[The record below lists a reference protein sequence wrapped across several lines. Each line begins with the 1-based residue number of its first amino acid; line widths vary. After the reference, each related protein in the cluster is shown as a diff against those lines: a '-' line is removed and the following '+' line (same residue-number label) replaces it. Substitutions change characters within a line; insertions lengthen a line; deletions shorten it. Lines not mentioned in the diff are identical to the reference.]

1 MPTQNNMEIQDHLGN
16 VFNPKTVSS
25 QVKMEGNRDL
35 SNYDVS
41 TTQKGF
47 MSAEDKVRLDK
58 IYEQTNEL
66 YQDINSNQATE
77 TVTDSV
83 AGTIQDIEIL
93 GNTYQNPSNLAE
105 IKSVGKLR
113 DDGLYEVNVKSCGK
127 NIFNEELF
135 INALKQ
141 KNSSKVSIVTEEG
154 KRCVKIIEAHLF
166 KGFVLPFHFDKNKQ
180 YTFTF
185 TNKHITQASFVIV
198 VNYED
203 GTHSTFDTI
212 KLGSFNK
219 QTHISKPNSVI
230 RSVEI
235 TFAQGGGTTFIDLD
249 SFQIEENNVAT
260 PFEPYKE
267 TVATIKLPCQLEGIG
282 DIKDRFYFDKQQ
294 GKWFIEKKI
303 GTTIL
308 TESNSW
314 QYMSGFDSTNHM
326 GFFLT
331 KMPNMEIQPVFS
343 DKFKNSS
350 NINLDE
356 ELVAMTTP
364 GGNKR
369 LFLKIA
375 KTKLTTQ
382 DVNGLKNWLK
392 TNNVLVKYIISPSA
406 YQLIELPLD
415 TQIILN
421 SFDGITHIELDGRE
435 IQGTIKCKVSKSL
448 KSSVNSLVEKTD
460 SLDNRVKQI
469 EGLKESQSLAYQ
481 SSKGS
486 LGCTDTKNGVI
497 EDLKISGRTLV
508 NSLTLRSTS
517 TQYGANCTS
526 EGNGVY
532 KITFNNSTTQWA
544 GGKIL
549 VSNEKLSA
557 GKTYTLV
564 INVLEN
570 TADKGVDFSHKF
582 LYRQSGMNTQK
593 AVGFRGIELKS
604 FTPTLDE
611 VKNAN
616 QLAIYCWET
625 NCTGYVKVQYM
636 ILEGDYTKTPELI
649 PEYFEGIK
657 NVGQD
662 VGFGIN
668 KLKGST
674 YETYGNYTDIISQSE
689 DRVVLK
695 WKSSYNSTILTLAKQ
710 GFTPKGIGTIQG
722 YIRVGGNIPVENYIH
737 TESSLENFYDNKTGF
752 FKITMNY
759 EGKNNWLIHRYT
771 KRPSGNTDTVELFN
785 LKFEYGSINT
795 PLDFENR
802 GTINIVSNNNPLK
815 QQIKPLFYYDTN
827 GDIVTIP
834 ELREWDTIEKH
845 SDGKYYYHKVSGET
859 TLTGDENW
867 TVGLT
872 GTPNFYYELPVTL
885 TSKTSGDKVICN
897 TLPHSGIGSSTT
909 AMGISTTQNGRLRIR
924 LNSEIPLADFKQWL
938 KTNSTTVV
946 FKAPQE
952 EVYECVDLTLSSYEG
967 MTNIQ
972 TISGAIKP
980 SIEFKISSHIN
991 NVVLSN
997 RDRINNIEKDFVDYV
1012 ASQSAITLETRYM
1025 LDNML
1030 PNNIDDYEESI
1041 DYNIYGLLK
1050 KNIENDNV
1058 FIKKEKLMEI
1068 LDFYLNVKKITQE
1081 MYDELLGE
1089 LTKDMIQTLET
1100 N

>member
-16 VFNPKTVSS
+16 VFNPKTVAS

-93 GNTYQNPSNLAE
+93 GNTYQNPSDLAE

-113 DDGLYEVNVKSCGK
+113 EDGLYEVNVKSYGK

-235 TFAQGGGTTFIDLD
+235 TFSQGGGTTFIDLD

-282 DIKDRFYFDKQQ
+282 DIKDRFYFDKEENA
-294 GKWFIEKKI
+294 WCIEKKVIDFTWGI
-303 GTTIL
+303 GNFNTWKSINGGQIHFKGDIPNFNDTKANNGVIYQICKEFLVDTYYNIATQPNYTKDKLGVGLSYHINNQYCINIATTK
-308 TESNSW
+308 S
-314 QYMSGFDSTNHM
+314 
-326 GFFLT
+326 
-331 KMPNMEIQPVFS
+331 
-343 DKFKNSS
+343 
-350 NINLDE
+350 LDE
-356 ELVAMTTP
+356 IRKMTLNFKAITKNP
-364 GGNKR
+364 Q
-369 LFLKIA
+369 KI
-375 KTKLTTQ
+375 
-382 DVNGLKNWLK
+382 
-392 TNNVLVKYIISPSA
+392 I
-406 YQLIELPLD
+406 LPLD

-421 SFDGITHIELDGRE
+421 SFDGITHIELDGGE

-460 SLDNRVKQI
+460 NLDNRVKQI

-481 SSKGS
+481 SPKGS
-486 LGCTDTKNGVI
+486 LVCTDTKNGVI

-508 NSLTLRSTS
+508 NLVDTSSGRTYS
-517 TQYGANCTS
+517 TQAGGSITKID
-526 EGNGVY
+526 NGFRVNFSSY
-532 KITFNNSTTQWA
+532 RWA
-544 GGKIL
+544 GGGIPIRHL
-549 VSNEKLSA
+549 EQ
-557 GKTYTLV
+557 GKTYTVL
-564 INVLEN
+564 INVLKN
-570 TADKGVDFSHKF
+570 TCTQSIDLTHYSDIGLGVNTRIDAGFTGTKIGKLTYTGTSGEQKFNLYVNKGGS
-582 LYRQSGMNTQK
+582 STS
-593 AVGFRGIELKS
+593 E
-604 FTPTLDE
+604 
-611 VKNAN
+611 
-616 QLAIYCWET
+616 
-625 NCTGYVKVQYM
+625 YVEVQYLV
-636 ILEGDYTKTPELI
+636 IEGDYTNCP

-657 NVGQD
+657 SVGQD
-662 VGFGIN
+662 INKIEILSNNSLINYLKDFKKLNNNDDLRVVGNAIEFKRTSTSTTVAGGVRYPIYLEKGKKYYVSAKSSSSSVFVAIYNYKENLDHRIDEVVPSINIEQKNISFTVNNSGMYYLAFGIN
-668 KLKGST
+668 QANISVT
-674 YETYGNYTDIISQSE
+674 MEDI
-689 DRVVLK
+689 VV
-695 WKSSYNSTILTLAKQ
+695 NSN
-710 GFTPKGIGTIQG
+710 GFDTG
-722 YIRVGGNIPVENYIH
+722 YI
-737 TESSLENFYDNKTGF
+737 TQ
-752 FKITMNY
+752 
-759 EGKNNWLIHRYT
+759 KNT
-771 KRPSGNTDTVELFN
+771 
-785 LKFEYGSINT
+785 
-795 PLDFENR
+795 
-802 GTINIVSNNNPLK
+802 
-815 QQIKPLFYYDTN
+815 IKPLFYYDTN

-845 SDGKYYYHKVSGET
+845 SDRKYYYHKVSGET

-885 TSKTSGDKVICN
+885 TSKTGGDKVICN
-897 TLPHSGIGSSTT
+897 TLPYSGIGSSTT
-909 AMGISTTQNGRLRIR
+909 AMGISTTQGGRLRIR

-972 TISGAIKP
+972 AISGAIKP

-1030 PNNIDDYEESI
+1030 PNNIDNYEENI
-1041 DYNIYGLLK
+1041 DYNIYELLK

-1058 FIKKEKLMEI
+1058 FIKKEKLMEM
-1068 LDFYLNVKKITQE
+1068 LDFYLNAKKITQE

>member
-1 MPTQNNMEIQDHLGN
+1 MSEILKNYVKQAVGQSLNKYNKDF
-16 VFNPKTVSS
+16 VNPIKEQITSYTTTITSVGGDTVS
-25 QVKMEGNRDL
+25 
-35 SNYDVS
+35 
-41 TTQKGF
+41 
-47 MSAEDKVRLDK
+47 
-58 IYEQTNEL
+58 
-66 YQDINSNQATE
+66 
-77 TVTDSV
+77 DSV

-113 DDGLYEVNVKSCGK
+113 EDGLYEVNVKSYGK
-127 NIFNEELF
+127 NIFNLF
-135 INALKQ
+135 EVLNGEY
-141 KNSSKVSIVTEEG
+141 SVGSDGGYTEF
-154 KRCVKIIEAHLF
+154 LN
-166 KGFVLPFHFDKNKQ
+166 KNKNEITLKTTNANYWQ
-180 YTFTF
+180 CKMYT
-185 TNKHITQASFVIV
+185 IQV
-198 VNYED
+198 
-203 GTHSTFDTI
+203 
-212 KLGSFNK
+212 
-219 QTHISKPNSVI
+219 KPNTIYKLNYKKDVLVAPTGGSSRI
-230 RSVEI
+230 QSISLYNFNGENGKTI
-235 TFAQGGGTTFIDLD
+235 TTTNTGKLQIQFLDQSTNGGGIGTTSRFTEIQL
-249 SFQIEENNVAT
+249 EEVPTTQSPST

-331 KMPNMEIQPVFS
+331 NMPNMEIQPVFS
-343 DKFKNSS
+343 DKFRYNS
-350 NINLDE
+350 NMNLDE
-356 ELVAMTTP
+356 ELVRMTTP
-364 GGNKR
+364 GGIKR

-392 TNNVLVKYIISPSA
+392 TNNVLVKYVFLSSVH
-406 YQLIELPLD
+406 QLIELPLD

-421 SFDGITHIELDGRE
+421 SFDGVTHIELDGGE

-469 EGLKESQSLAYQ
+469 EGLKESQSLAYE
-481 SSKGS
+481 SPKGS
-486 LGCTDTKNGVI
+486 LVCTDTKNGII

-508 NSLTLRSTS
+508 NHINAIDSGLV
-517 TQYGANCTS
+517 TQHGATAQKLIDEQC
-526 EGNGVY
+526 Y
-532 KITFNNSTTQWA
+532 KITFTSTEWSGCKRIPCFT
-544 GGKIL
+544 L
-549 VSNEKLSA
+549 DPN
-557 GKTYTLV
+557 KTYTLV
-564 INVLEN
+564 IDVLEN
-570 TADKGVDFSHKF
+570 TCTNQVDMAHK
-582 LYRQSGMNTQK
+582 LYDPAMFRHDYLIEPGWIGRCNLIKYTGRSSLAPATYVYQSG
-593 AVGFRGIELKS
+593 AS
-604 FTPTLDE
+604 
-611 VKNAN
+611 
-616 QLAIYCWET
+616 
-625 NCTGYVKVQYM
+625 GYVKARYM
-636 ILEGDYTKTPELI
+636 VLEGDYTGANSNLI

-657 NVGQD
+657 NVEGRSYGRNLYTNTKKINLSEWVWGD
-662 VGFGIN
+662 TAYTKEGTTKDGF
-668 KLKGST
+668 
-674 YETYGNYTDIISQSE
+674 DIITRTGAWAGLRKPIILEPNSYYTLSAYVKG
-689 DRVVLK
+689 DG
-695 WKSSYNSTILTLAKQ
+695 KSKICMFHSATEVKRSHPNETIL
-710 GFTPKGIGTIQG
+710 P
-722 YIRVGGNIPVENYIH
+722 
-737 TESSLENFYDNKTGF
+737 TEWTKVYLTVK
-752 FKITMNY
+752 
-759 EGKNNWLIHRYT
+759 T
-771 KRPSGNTDTVELFN
+771 KRVPV
-785 LKFEYGSINT
+785 INSMR
-795 PLDFENR
+795 FENSQATKISYY
-802 GTINIVSNNNPLK
+802 GFKLEKNDIPTEWSPAPEDEGVKETITLISKKDNLDYKNRQV
-815 QQIKPLFYYDTN
+815 KPLFYYNVD
-827 GDIVTIP
+827 GDMKIIP

-885 TSKTSGDKVICN
+885 TSKTGGDKVICN
-897 TLPHSGIGSSTT
+897 TLPCSGIGSSTT
-909 AMGISTTQNGRLRIR
+909 AMGISTTQHGRLRIR

-952 EVYECVDLTLSSYEG
+952 EVYECLDLTLSSYEG

-1030 PNNIDDYEESI
+1030 PNNVDDYEENI

-1058 FIKKEKLMEI
+1058 FIKKEKLMEM
-1068 LDFYLNVKKITQE
+1068 LDFYLNAKKITQE
-1081 MYDELLGE
+1081 MYYELSLNFIETGE
-1089 LTKDMIQTLET
+1089 IK
-1100 N
+1100 